1 MSEDNKNLDDMADDA
16 MDSAKEGAENLGD
29 KAEGALDNAKEKASE
44 IGEKASEKFDEAKE
58 ATKEFAEDAKEKA
71 SEIGEKVGEKFDDAK
86 EATKEFAEDAKEAA
100 SDFAEDVKKEASEFK
115 EDVKE
120 AFSSDNPDSGKT
132 VAIIAHITLI
142 GWIIALVMN
151 NGNKTEI
158 GSFYIRQVLGIMLL
172 GFVLGIIPVVNLV
185 AWIVPFVLWII
196 SLIGAFGGKQKPVL
210 LVGDYFQD
218 WFKSL

>member
-1 MSEDNKNLDDMADDA
+1 MSEENKNLDDMADEA
-16 MDSAKEGAENLGD
+16 MDNAKEGAENLAD
-29 KAEGALDNAKEKASE
+29 KAEGALEDAKEKASE
-44 IGEKASEKFDEAKE
+44 LGEKASEKFDEAKE
-58 ATKEFAEDAKEKA
+58 ATKEFAEE
-71 SEIGEKVGEKFDDAK
+71 AK

-100 SDFAEDVKKEASEFK
+100 NDFAEDVKET
-115 EDVKE
+115 
-120 AFSSDNPDSGKT
+120 FSSDNPDSGKT

-172 GFVLGIIPVVNLV
+172 GFVLGIIPVVNLI

-196 SLIGAFGGKQKPVL
+196 SLVGAFGGKQKPVL

>member
-1 MSEDNKNLDDMADDA
+1 MSEENKNLDDMADEA
-16 MDSAKEGAENLGD
+16 MDNTKEGAENLAD
-29 KAEGALDNAKEKASE
+29 KAEGALDDVKEKASE
-44 IGEKASEKFDEAKE
+44 LGEKASEKFEEAKE
-58 ATKEFAEDAKEKA
+58 ATKEFAE
-71 SEIGEKVGEKFDDAK
+71 DAK

-100 SDFAEDVKKEASEFK
+100 NDFAEDVKET
-115 EDVKE
+115 
-120 AFSSDNPDSGKT
+120 FSSDNPDSGKT
-132 VAIIAHITLI
+132 VAIIAHLTLI

-172 GFVLGIIPVVNLV
+172 GFVLGIIPVVNLI

-196 SLIGAFGGKQKPVL
+196 SLVGAFGGKQKPVL